1 MRKHRTDLAYEEVLD
16 LQVNENFTHTK
27 KSYHGIT
34 THHISIHHPCEEIE
48 KQPGEYITI
57 ELDDLNDAKQR
68 EEAIAV
74 TGDCLK
80 QVIDGLKLSG
90 TRALIV
96 GLGNQEITAD
106 SLGPMAAKQVIVTA
120 HLHRLQEEELAQGTS
135 EVAVI
140 VPGVMGQT
148 GLETAEFVQAVAR
161 QFRPDFVI
169 AIDAL
174 ATRSIERINRVIQ
187 ISDTGIQPGGGVG
200 NHRKVL
206 NEELVQAPVVAI
218 GVATVVSIEALI
230 DQVLSTI
237 QCDDYQKVMEHIH
250 YQESYQMVVT
260 PKEMDE
266 EVKHLTEVISTAI
279 NQVLHPRFSQ
289 M

>member
-16 LQVNENFTHTK
+16 LQDNENFTHTK

-106 SLGPMAAKQVIVTA
+106 SLGPMAAK
-120 HLHRLQEEELAQGTS
+120 
-135 EVAVI
+135 
-140 VPGVMGQT
+140 
-148 GLETAEFVQAVAR
+148 
-161 QFRPDFVI
+161 
-169 AIDAL
+169 
-174 ATRSIERINRVIQ
+174 
-187 ISDTGIQPGGGVG
+187 
-200 NHRKVL
+200 
-206 NEELVQAPVVAI
+206 
-218 GVATVVSIEALI
+218 
-230 DQVLSTI
+230 
-237 QCDDYQKVMEHIH
+237 
-250 YQESYQMVVT
+250 
-260 PKEMDE
+260 
-266 EVKHLTEVISTAI
+266 
-279 NQVLHPRFSQ
+279 
-289 M
+289 

>member
-16 LQVNENFTHTK
+16 LQDNENFTHTK

-34 THHISIHHPCEEIE
+34 TQHISIHHPCEEIE

-106 SLGPMAAKQVIVTA
+106 SLGPMAAK
-120 HLHRLQEEELAQGTS
+120 
-135 EVAVI
+135 
-140 VPGVMGQT
+140 
-148 GLETAEFVQAVAR
+148 
-161 QFRPDFVI
+161 
-169 AIDAL
+169 
-174 ATRSIERINRVIQ
+174 
-187 ISDTGIQPGGGVG
+187 
-200 NHRKVL
+200 
-206 NEELVQAPVVAI
+206 
-218 GVATVVSIEALI
+218 
-230 DQVLSTI
+230 
-237 QCDDYQKVMEHIH
+237 
-250 YQESYQMVVT
+250 
-260 PKEMDE
+260 
-266 EVKHLTEVISTAI
+266 
-279 NQVLHPRFSQ
+279 
-289 M
+289 